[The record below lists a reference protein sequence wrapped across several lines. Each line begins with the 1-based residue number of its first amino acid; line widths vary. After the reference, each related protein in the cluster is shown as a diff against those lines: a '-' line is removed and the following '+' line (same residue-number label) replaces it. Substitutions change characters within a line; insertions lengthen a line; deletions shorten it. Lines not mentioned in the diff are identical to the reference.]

1 MGSERRRFMAHMQA
15 AATAADKVFIIIA
28 GNPSGNSPGR
38 DLLPL
43 NQGFN

>member
-1 MGSERRRFMAHMQA
+1 MEESAG
-15 AATAADKVFIIIA
+15 KVFIIIA
-28 GNPSGNSPGR
+28 GNPSGNSLAR

>member
-1 MGSERRRFMAHMQA
+1 MDGERARPLYGAQA
-15 AATAADKVFIIIA
+15 VATAADKVFIIIA
-28 GNPSGNSPGR
+28 GNPSGNRLAR

>member
-1 MGSERRRFMAHMQA
+1 MGSERGRFAHRQRQ
-15 AATAADKVFIIIA
+15 TAADKVFIIIA
-28 GNPSGNSPGR
+28 GNPSGNSLAR